1 MPASSS
7 AASSSAAATPTQSTR
22 RGATV
27 RADGGL
33 RLSASASEKS
43 EKLLTIPD
51 GTHIECTGWQSG
63 WAKTTYEGKTGYV
76 SAVYLLYDGKVRA
89 DGGLRLRS
97 GPGESYEKLLTVPD
111 GTVLPCISQGDGWVK
126 TTYNGKTGYVSQD
139 YLLVPVIVRA
149 STGLNLRASAS
160 ETAEKLLTIPNGT
173 VVQCYGN
180 KENEWARV
188 AYNGKA
194 GYVSY
199 LYIAY
204 D

>member
-1 MPASSS
+1 MKKTVWKLFAPALCAAVLFAACSKDDSSSSRPQSVSTPPASSSVPPASASSQPASSSSAASSEAASSVPASSS

-33 RLSASASEKS
+33 RLRASASEKS

-97 GPGESYEKLLTVPD
+97 GGQSYEKLLTVPD
-111 GTVLPCISQGDGWVK
+111 GSCCP
-126 TTYNGKTGYVSQD
+126 
-139 YLLVPVIVRA
+139 A
-149 STGLNLRASAS
+149 FLRG
-160 ETAEKLLTIPNGT
+160 TAG
-173 VVQCYGN
+173 
-180 KENEWARV
+180 
-188 AYNGKA
+188 
-194 GYVSY
+194 
-199 LYIAY
+199 
-204 D
+204 

>member
-33 RLSASASEKS
+33 RLRASASEKS

-76 SAVYLLYDGKVRA
+76 SAAYLLYDGKGRA

-139 YLLVPVIVRA
+139 YLLVPVTVRA

>member
-22 RGATV
+22 RGAT
-27 RADGGL
+27 
-33 RLSASASEKS
+33 
-43 EKLLTIPD
+43 
-51 GTHIECTGWQSG
+51 
-63 WAKTTYEGKTGYV
+63 
-76 SAVYLLYDGKVRA
+76 VRA

-139 YLLVPVIVRA
+139 YLLVPVTVRA